1 MKYVVDANILS
12 ELTKPAPSTRVV
24 EGLRN
29 NERELA
35 ISPIVL
41 GELEFGILSL
51 PRGRRRARLEV
62 WFSERVQPL
71 RVLDFD
77 ARTASTWAELLTRL
91 RKQGLAMPAEDS
103 LIAATALTHDL
114 TVATRNTA
122 DFRHAGVRL
131 VNPFEEESE
140 GEAS

>member
-1 MKYVVDANILS
+1 VKYVVDANILS